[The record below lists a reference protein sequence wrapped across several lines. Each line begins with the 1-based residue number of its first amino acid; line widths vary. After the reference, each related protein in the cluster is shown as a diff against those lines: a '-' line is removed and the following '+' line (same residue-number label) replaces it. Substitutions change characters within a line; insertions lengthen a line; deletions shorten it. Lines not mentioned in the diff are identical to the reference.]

1 MIKINLVREGRAVR
15 GTGAVTGM
23 AAAAAGPT
31 NLNNVFLAAGLII
44 GIVVAG
50 GWWFLENRKLT
61 ERQDAVSRNQEEA
74 KRLEQI
80 IKEVADYQKQKESLQ
95 QRIDLINQ
103 LKQNQKGPVKLMDHI
118 SQDLPDLVWLD
129 KMTVNGGTV
138 TIDGRGSEPER
149 DRELRRE
156 HQERSDVSKSR
167 TWGTSP
173 QISAAPL
180 VYSYTM
186 NFHFSYVPKGEA
198 GAGGTAATGTST
210 TGTAPATGTARE
222 RRRRRQRSGRRGDG
236 GAFARRTNL
245 GTSA

>member
-31 NLNNVFLAAGLII
+31 NLNNVFLAGGLII
-44 GIVVAG
+44 GMLVAG

-61 ERQDAVSRNQEEA
+61 DRQEAVARNQDEA

-103 LKQNQKGPVKLMDHI
+103 LKQNQKGPVRLMDHI

-129 KMTVNGGTV
+129 KMTVNGGLV
-138 TIDGRGSEPER
+138 TIDGRGLNPNAIANFVESIKNDPMFEEPDLGNVTE
-149 DRELRRE
+149 
-156 HQERSDVSKSR
+156 
-167 TWGTSP
+167 
-173 QISAAPL
+173 ISAAPL

-186 NFHFSYVPKGEA
+186 SFHFSYVPKGEA
-198 GAGGTAATGTST
+198 GAGGTAATGTA
-210 TGTAPATGTARE
+210 TGTAPATGT
-222 RRRRRQRSGRRGDG
+222 
-236 GAFARRTNL
+236 T
-245 GTSA
+245 GTTSTPAATKQ